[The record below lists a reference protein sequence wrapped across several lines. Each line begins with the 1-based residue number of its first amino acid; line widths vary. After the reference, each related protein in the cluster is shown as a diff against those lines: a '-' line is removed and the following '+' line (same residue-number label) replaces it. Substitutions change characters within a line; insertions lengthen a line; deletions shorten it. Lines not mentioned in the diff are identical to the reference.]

1 MANWGDSTY
10 LRQIMALER
19 MLEEV
24 GLQPLGVA
32 SALARR
38 RGGGAPDVEMS
49 R

>member
-10 LRQIMALER
+10 SRQIMALER
-19 MLEEV
+19 VLEEV

-32 SALARR
+32 SALA
-38 RGGGAPDVEMS
+38 AAVEVEHQMQ